1 MSMQSNQMKNR
12 AAWKPTRVL
21 RQGAG
26 FGVSGDPNAVAIASR
41 LVFTLALRY
50 YEKAIRQHARGRLL
64 DLGCGYVPY
73 LEIYSGLV
81 EENVCLDWENSFHK
95 SPFLDLTADLNNPIP
110 LPDESFD
117 TVLVTDVLEHIS
129 EPQRLVREI
138 GRLLRNNGKAIIGVP
153 FLYWLH
159 EEPFDYQRYSG
170 YGLKHLCEQAGLQI
184 VSLETYGGAPEVL
197 MDILGK
203 TLTFLPGFSAL
214 LRPYCWLCLLVER
227 SQLISRVSK
236 ATAPA
241 LPLGYCV
248 VAQKFT
254 STAHNSAPPG

>member
-1 MSMQSNQMKNR
+1 MKNR
-12 AAWKPTRVL
+12 AAWKPTSAL
-21 RQGAG
+21 RQGVN
-26 FGVSGDPNAVAIASR
+26 FRVSADPNAVAIASR
-41 LVFTLALRY
+41 LVVTLALRH

-64 DLGCGYVPY
+64 DLGCGHVPY

-95 SPFLDLTADLNNPIP
+95 SPFLDLTANLNSPIP
-110 LPDESFD
+110 LPDDSFD

-129 EPQRLVREI
+129 EPHLLVREI

-159 EEPFDYQRYSG
+159 EEPFDYHRYTG
-170 YGLKHLCEQAGLQI
+170 YGLKHLCEQAGLQV
-184 VSLETYGGAPEVL
+184 VSQETYGGAPEVL
-197 MDILGK
+197 MDTLGK
-203 TLTFLPGFSAL
+203 TLTFVPGFSAL
-214 LRPYCWLCLLVER
+214 VRPYFWLCLLVER
-227 SQLISRVSK
+227 LHLIRKVSK
-236 ATAPA
+236 ATASA

-254 STAHNSAPPG
+254 STVHSSGRPS

>member
-1 MSMQSNQMKNR
+1 MQSNQMENR
-12 AAWKPTRVL
+12 EAWKPTRVL
-21 RQGAG
+21 RQGVG
-26 FGVSGDPNAVAIASR
+26 FKVSADPNAVAITSR
-41 LVFTLALRY
+41 LVVTLALRY
-50 YEKAIRQHARGRLL
+50 YEKAIRQHARGKLL

-95 SPFLDLTADLNNPIP
+95 SPFPDLTADLNNPIP

-117 TVLVTDVLEHIS
+117 TVLVTDVLEHIR
-129 EPQRLVREI
+129 EPQLLVHEI

-159 EEPFDYQRYSG
+159 EEPFDYQRYTR

-184 VSLETYGGAPEVL
+184 VSQETYGGAPEVL

-214 LRPYCWLCLLVER
+214 IRPFCWLCLLVER
-227 SQLISRVSK
+227 SRLIRKVSK

-254 STAHNSAPPG
+254 STAHNSASPG